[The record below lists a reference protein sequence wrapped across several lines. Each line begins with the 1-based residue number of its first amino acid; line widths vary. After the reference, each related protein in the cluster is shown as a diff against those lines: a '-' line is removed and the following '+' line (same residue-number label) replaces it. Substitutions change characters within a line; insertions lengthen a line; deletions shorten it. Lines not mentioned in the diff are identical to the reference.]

1 MVLQVDPVSSPGA
14 SDKVYWGLISLV
26 EEETSEGGIY
36 QMVPGKTDDT
46 IYSGDDT
53 VDVKI
58 PDPYFKTGVIGD

>member
-1 MVLQVDPVSSPGA
+1 VSSPGA